1 MTETLA
7 NPHRGL
13 GLPTR
18 QSDTQ
23 PSRDAAAVAKLLALC
38 PAHAQTPL
46 RDMAE
51 LAAKLGVAGFHIK
64 DERARMG
71 LGSFKALGA
80 AYAIAHDA
88 ARTEPNDWAT
98 ALTGRTYVTASA
110 GNHGLSVAAGARVFG
125 AKAVIYLSHTVPKA
139 FGARLEAQGATVAW
153 AGDDYEASMVAAEV
167 AAKDNDWTL
176 LSDSTWAGYEESGY
190 RVMEG
195 YLQMASEAAAQ
206 IPAPPTHIFLQAGV
220 GGLAAAVAAHA
231 RATWGDAPH
240 ITVVEPEAAPAL
252 IESIRA
258 GALVDT
264 TGPVS
269 DMGRL
274 DCKTASMVALN
285 GLAMD
290 ADSFVT
296 ISEQEAHDA
305 VETLKSHG
313 IASTPS
319 GVAGVA
325 AALLKRPDL
334 PADARVLCFVSEG
347 PEDAS
352 D

>member
-1 MTETLA
+1 MTETLH

-18 QSDTQ
+18 DSETL
-23 PSRDAAAVAKLLALC
+23 PSRDATAVAKLLALC
-38 PAHAQTPL
+38 PAHSETPL
-46 RDMAE
+46 RDMSD
-51 LAAKLGVAGFHIK
+51 LASTLAVHSFHIK
-64 DERARMG
+64 DERSRMG

-88 ARTEPNDWAT
+88 ARMEPTDWAT

-110 GNHGLSVAAGARVFG
+110 GNHGMSVAAGARIFG
-125 AKAVIYLSHTVPKA
+125 AKAVIYLSHTVPQA
-139 FGARLEAQGATVAW
+139 FGKRLEAQGATVAW
-153 AGDDYEASMVAAEV
+153 AGDDYEASMVAAQN
-167 AAKDNDWTL
+167 AAKDNGWTL
-176 LSDSTWAGYEESGY
+176 LSDSTWGGYEDSGY

-206 IPAPPTHIFLQAGV
+206 NPAPPTHIFLQAGV
-220 GGLAAAVAAHA
+220 GGLAAAVAAYA

-258 GALVDT
+258 GQLVDT

-296 ISEQEAHDA
+296 ISEQEAQGTVD
-305 VETLKSHG
+305 TLRSHG

-334 PADARVLCFVSEG
+334 PTDARVLCFVSEG
-347 PEDAS
+347 PEDA
-352 D
+352 

>member
-1 MTETLA
+1 MTETLQ
-7 NPHRGL
+7 NPHRGT

-18 QSDTQ
+18 QSETL
-23 PSRDAAAVAKLLALC
+23 PSRDATAVAKLLALC
-38 PAHAQTPL
+38 PAHAETPL
-46 RDMAE
+46 RDMAD
-51 LAAKLGVAGFHIK
+51 LATTLGVHSLHIK

-80 AYAIAHDA
+80 AYAIAYDA
-88 ARTEPNDWAT
+88 ARTDPTDWAT

-110 GNHGLSVAAGARVFG
+110 GNHGMSVAAGARIFG
-125 AKAVIYLSHTVPKA
+125 AKAAIYLSHTVPQA
-139 FGARLEAQGATVAW
+139 FGKRLEAQGATVAW
-153 AGDDYEASMVAAEV
+153 AGDDYEASMVAAQK
-167 AAKDNDWTL
+167 AAQDNGWTL
-176 LSDSTWAGYEESGY
+176 LSDSTWPGYEDSGY

-206 IPAPPTHIFLQAGV
+206 IPQAPTHIFLQAGV
-220 GGLAAAVAAHA
+220 GGLAAAVAAFA
-231 RATWGDAPH
+231 RATWGNTPH

-252 IESIRA
+252 IESVRA
-258 GALVDT
+258 SQLVDT

-296 ISEQEAHDA
+296 ISEQEAYDT
-305 VETLKSHG
+305 VETLKSHN

-334 PADARVLCFVSEG
+334 PAEARVLCFVSEG
-347 PEDAS
+347 PEDA
-352 D
+352 